1 MPVVNSVEAIG
12 AGITVAPNLG
22 DVVIRNTG
30 ILDIF
35 GGYGISS
42 TYEWNDISGYVY
54 TLTKLPSPSLPSPRS
69 IQSSPIFSAV
79 FYGNGNYTQI
89 SSIPLPASWV
99 ASSSG
104 VNVIEVQLTC
114 VITAKPDG
122 DVADGDGAF
131 SLACRCNGN
140 TIALTPVL
148 PVPGNSMFGA
158 DYWCVNSYYNGKV
171 RFERNST
178 FDNTT
183 TRIEIFALG
192 EYNWNYF
199 ISAGSKNKSLIR
211 QYPLEAVITCL
222 P

>member
-1 MPVVNSVEAIG
+1 MPVVNSVEANG

-22 DVVIRNTG
+22 QVFIRNTG
-30 ILDIF
+30 IYDISGGF
-35 GGYGISS
+35 GINA

-54 TLTKLPSPSLPSPRS
+54 TLTKVPTPSLPSPRS
-69 IQSSPIFSAV
+69 IQLAPVFLTS
-79 FYGNGNYTQI
+79 FYGDGIYKQI
-89 SSIPLPASWV
+89 SSIPLPANWV

-104 VNVIEVQLTC
+104 VNAIEVQLTC
-114 VITAKPDG
+114 VITAKPG
-122 DVADGDGAF
+122 VGVADGDGAF
-131 SLACRCNGN
+131 CMGCRCIGN
-140 TIALTPVL
+140 FVALTPVL

-171 RFERNST
+171 RLERNLT
-178 FDNTT
+178 FDSSA

-192 EYNWNYF
+192 QYNWNYF